1 MHGLDLDTLNEMK
14 EDLSEVD
21 VDQRCED
28 TLRGFLEDNFS
39 KNLKALQDLSQQVK
53 AIQTSLDTKHLT
65 RSVTPQQLGTAV
77 GPSPPVTSQAL
88 LIPPGPSEAESLGA
102 LLGMESSGVMSR
114 TSSNNDITGSA
125 GVASWSSFMQ
135 GDFQSH
141 KKKAVLAAKTAKLNT
156 VQSQSFETEEG
167 EQQASVFGTNLGLS
181 CSLMCVVQSAWFT
194 YFIQATI
201 LVNLIILGVEV
212 DAAAQLSPGDEPQ
225 GFWVANVV
233 IVLIFVLELL
243 MKLLAH
249 GARQFFCGSER
260 WWNLFDM
267 LIVGLSLMETLI
279 EVMASMM
286 AVSQMDSSHL
296 RVMRFAR
303 LARALR
309 GVRVI
314 KLLRY
319 IGALRTIIFSIIS
332 TMSSLLWTLVLLAIL
347 WYCFGVVIT
356 QIVTDDCRYP
366 KEDGTVSCD
375 PLLVRFWSS
384 IGESIL
390 TLFMA
395 ITGGLSW
402 GEALDPLFAVSYIAV
417 ASMILYVVFAVFAVL
432 NVVTGVFCNTAIESA
447 RADKDIAIMKQ
458 MHKHEQQV
466 QLLREIFKEI
476 DQDESN
482 LISIKE
488 LKSAMEGKKM
498 ASFMHSMDISTQD
511 IWTLFMVID
520 ADGSGEIS
528 LEEFVFGC
536 MQLQGPAKGLQIAR
550 MSYENTIMREEL
562 KSLRLDF
569 RKLRSYVDVMA
580 RRRSGQ
586 PHPQPHAHHQHQPQP
601 AIPEV
606 DPTQPAGQMEV
617 SMSMQ
622 HCSL

>member
-1 MHGLDLDTLNEMK
+1 MLPMLP
-14 EDLSEVD
+14 
-21 VDQRCED
+21 
-28 TLRGFLEDNFS
+28 
-39 KNLKALQDLSQQVK
+39 KNGALQIPSRSPVPVTVATVALCASGYGATCFKDVSE
-53 AIQTSLDTKHLT
+53 AIQASLDARGVALNQGSLPKTASSSLLQP
-65 RSVTPQQLGTAV
+65 PQAH
-77 GPSPPVTSQAL
+77 
-88 LIPPGPSEAESLGA
+88 SEAESHGLPPA
-102 LLGMESSGVMSR
+102 LTQDSSGLLSR
-114 TSSNNDITGSA
+114 ASSVEEGSA
-125 GVASWSSFMQ
+125 GIASWNSLMQ

-141 KKKAVLAAKTAKLNT
+141 KKKAVLAAKNAKLNT
-156 VQSQSFETEEG
+156 VQSQSFETEDEVQPRFSIH
-167 EQQASVFGTNLGLS
+167 EKRAA
-181 CSLMCVVQSAWFT
+181 CSLVCMVESAWFT
-194 YFIQATI
+194 YSIQATI

-212 DAAAQLSPGDEPQ
+212 DTAARLAPGEEPQ

-233 IVLIFVLELL
+233 IVLIFMVELL
-243 MKLLAH
+243 LKLIVQ
-249 GARQFFCGSER
+249 GVRQFFCGPER

-267 LIVGLSLMETLI
+267 LIVGLSLLETLI
-279 EVMASMM
+279 EILASMM

-366 KEDGTVSCD
+366 KEDGSVSCD
-375 PLLVRFWSS
+375 ALLVKFWSS

-402 GEALDPLFAVSYIAV
+402 GEALDPLFEVSYLAV

-432 NVVTGVFCNTAIESA
+432 NVVTGVFCNQAIESA

-466 QLLREIFKEI
+466 QLLREIFSEI

-488 LKSAMEGKKM
+488 LKNAMEGKKM

-550 MSYENTIMREEL
+550 MSYENTIMREERWVEYRI
-562 KSLRLDF
+562 KD
-569 RKLRSYVDVMA
+569 
-580 RRRSGQ
+580 
-586 PHPQPHAHHQHQPQP
+586 
-601 AIPEV
+601 
-606 DPTQPAGQMEV
+606 
-617 SMSMQ
+617 
-622 HCSL
+622 

>member
-1 MHGLDLDTLNEMK
+1 M
-14 EDLSEVD
+14 
-21 VDQRCED
+21 
-28 TLRGFLEDNFS
+28 
-39 KNLKALQDLSQQVK
+39 
-53 AIQTSLDTKHLT
+53 
-65 RSVTPQQLGTAV
+65 LG
-77 GPSPPVTSQAL
+77 P
-88 LIPPGPSEAESLGA
+88 
-102 LLGMESSGVMSR
+102 R
-114 TSSNNDITGSA
+114 
-125 GVASWSSFMQ
+125 
-135 GDFQSH
+135 
-141 KKKAVLAAKTAKLNT
+141 
-156 VQSQSFETEEG
+156 
-167 EQQASVFGTNLGLS
+167 
-181 CSLMCVVQSAWFT
+181 
-194 YFIQATI
+194 
-201 LVNLIILGVEV
+201 
-212 DAAAQLSPGDEPQ
+212 
-225 GFWVANVV
+225 
-233 IVLIFVLELL
+233 
-243 MKLLAH
+243 
-249 GARQFFCGSER
+249 
-260 WWNLFDM
+260 
-267 LIVGLSLMETLI
+267 LIVGLSMMETLI
-279 EVMASMM
+279 EIMASMM

-366 KEDGTVSCD
+366 KEDGTISCD

-402 GEALDPLFAVSYIAV
+402 GEALDPLFAVSYLAV

-488 LKSAMEGKKM
+488 LKNAMEGKKM

-528 LEEFVFGC
+528 LEEFVLGC

-569 RKLRSYVDVMA
+569 RKLRSYVDAMA

-586 PHPQPHAHHQHQPQP
+586 PHPHAHHQHQPQP
-601 AIPEV
+601 AIPEASPDRAFRGFTV
-606 DPTQPAGQMEV
+606 VVNAALAG
-617 SMSMQ
+617 SMKRMLRRLGLLGKGGRTKSHIQ
-622 HCSL
+622 GLNAVFLTENVGLEPVVQAFASFRTACEDRLPPKDVWAQTSFVTLG